1 MPSGPGGRADTTVR
15 WTLPAV
21 YLLLI
26 RKLSNTLTSYKFLF
40 NLVEHPEAQMLEK
53 LEKIEYV
60 MK

>member
-40 NLVEHPEAQMLEK
+40 ILVEHLEAQMLER
-53 LEKIEYV
+53 LEK
-60 MK
+60 M